1 MEENPLNTLSNPL
14 QILPN
19 PSPDG
24 SQIPPEALLEPI
36 LGQCLK
42 EAQFWM
48 AKERPSDGQ
57 KHPKEAQDHPKPLPK
72 GAQDPS
78 KIDFCWIFKRFLS
91 SSNFALIFLIFFC
104 YFLQPEPLK
113 TIVFPQ

>member
-1 MEENPLNTLSNPL
+1 MEENPLNTLPNPL

-42 EAQFWM
+42 EATFWM
-48 AKERPSDGQ
+48 AKKRPSGSQ
-57 KHPKEAQDHPKPLPK
+57 KHPKEAQDDPKPLPNR
-72 GAQDPS
+72 AQDPPQ
-78 KIDFCWIFKRFLS
+78 IDFDWIFGRFLS
-91 SSNFALIFLIFFC
+91 SFKFA
-104 YFLQPEPLK
+104 
-113 TIVFPQ
+113 